1 MKKTLLSLCFGFFS
15 VFSFAQIGITAGY
28 TSLEAPEWEFQFQQE
43 FGTETQLLANGNRV
57 GINYWLRL
65 KKIRLEFFPS
75 IEYANYRSQIG
86 AFVTATQDQTIYSAR
101 FIGGFFHTRAY
112 LFDLVNDCNCPT
124 FSKQNETFKK
134 GFFVQ
139 LSPGY
144 EFFNTDVRIRTED
157 VTTESSAADS
167 RLSLGASI
175 GLDIGISDFL
185 TLTPMVGASYLSDVD
200 GDHLMSNR
208 AVGDDFSNI
217 YQFFAGIN
225 VGLRFEKSRY

>member
-1 MKKTLLSLCFGFFS
+1 MKKTLLSFCFAFS
-15 VFSFAQIGITAGY
+15 VLYSFAQIGITAGY

-43 FGTETQLLANGNRV
+43 FGTENQLLANGNRV

-75 IEYANYRSQIG
+75 IEYANYGSQIG
-86 AFVTATQDQTIYSAR
+86 NSASTNEINYDAR
-101 FIGGFFHTRAY
+101 FIGGFFHTRVY
-112 LFDLVNDCNCPT
+112 LFDFINDCNCPT

-134 GFFVQ
+134 GFFLQ

-144 EFFNTDVRIRTED
+144 EFFTTEIRTRTGDTRSEN
-157 VTTESSAADS
+157 SSSDS
-167 RLSLGASI
+167 RLSLGAAI

-185 TLTPMVGASYLSDVD
+185 TLTPMVRASYLSDVD
-200 GDHLMSNR
+200 GDHLMSDE
-208 AVGDDFSNI
+208 VIGDDFSNI

-225 VGLRFEKSRY
+225 VGLRFERSRRY

>member
-1 MKKTLLSLCFGFFS
+1 MKKTLFSLCFGFFA
-15 VFSFAQIGITAGY
+15 VFSFAQIGVTAGY

-43 FGTETQLLANGNRV
+43 FGTENQLLANGNRV

-75 IEYANYRSQIG
+75 IEYANYASQVG
-86 AFVTATQDQTIYSAR
+86 SSSSENQFNYDAR

-112 LFDLVNDCNCPT
+112 LFDLINDCNCPT

-134 GFFVQ
+134 GFFIQ

-144 EFFNTDVRIRTED
+144 EFFTTEMRARTED
-157 VTTESSAADS
+157 ITTETSVADS

-175 GLDIGISDFL
+175 GLDIGVSDFL
-185 TLTPMVGASYLSDVD
+185 TLTPMISASYLSDVD
-200 GDHLMSNR
+200 GDHLMSDE
-208 AVGDDFSNI
+208 VIGDDFSNI

-225 VGLRFEKSRY
+225 VGLRFERSRRY